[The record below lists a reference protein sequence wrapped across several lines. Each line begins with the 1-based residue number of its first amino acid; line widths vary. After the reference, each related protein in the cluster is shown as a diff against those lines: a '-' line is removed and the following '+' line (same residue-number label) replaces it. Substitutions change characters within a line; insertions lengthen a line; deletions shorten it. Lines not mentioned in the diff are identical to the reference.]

1 METMYSRYANEYDL
15 NVDREETLKQMCK
28 VSLKLDQAI
37 DMNVVSDIKS
47 LTATLDSLRKSGKFT
62 EAQNKD
68 EKVRY
73 LDTIGELV
81 ALCEREGGII
91 EQMPDPDEYP
101 QDKIDFTI
109 KDMKNYTYNLVS
121 NEYGLGDLIESYIEK
136 LEKSEEMDDLDL
148 EGKDFVL
155 SAEDAEK
162 QALSQTEAEEFAA
175 YQHEL
180 ALEDETLNEAE
191 ALLAQF
197 GGN

>member
-1 METMYSRYANEYDL
+1 MYSRYANEYDL